1 MLDRFVEV
9 GLNQVKAEIVESML
23 SFVACQRKAVLQLPS
38 HLSDCALVKT
48 VEIVDA
54 AKGSLSSSRR
64 LPLLLLLSEGPF
76 QQHRRAYVVY
86 LKLPLW
92 LEVPTGDREKG
103 FSFTYFLGRLNDGV
117 GEGVE

>member
-23 SFVACQRKAVLQLPS
+23 SFVACQRKAVLQLPG
-38 HLSDCALVKT
+38 HLSDCALVRT